1 LTHASTASPTRKRGK
16 KKLGLPIVLVLVVGT
31 AAGGLY
37 AVFGRK
43 ESDAAAEWARYTV
56 RRSPLA
62 ISLTER
68 GTLDAGT
75 STAIKNEVEGQR
87 KILRIHVQ
95 DGQVVSKGQKL
106 AELDVSDLAEKIS
119 AQRTRVYSAE
129 AAKIAAEN
137 DLKKQ
142 EITNRDA
149 IAKAKLDLDLAEGAL
164 RKYIEGDFEKQ
175 KKNYTAQIELAKSE
189 QERQTDWLSWSERL
203 YDKGYLSKNELD
215 ADKIKLNKA
224 RVDVELADLD
234 LTMLEKFE
242 FEQERKKLEGDV
254 ASKKNELEKAEL
266 TATAEIEIRGA
277 KKKSDEQSLS
287 EETTKLA
294 KYEMQ
299 TQLGVLTAPADG
311 LVMFGI
317 VERGRWGSNDEAIQE
332 GANVR
337 EGQTIFM
344 MPDTSVMMAHT
355 NIQEAM
361 HNLVYDRVQRRSQ
374 TLEGRPVAGG
384 GQLPAK
390 ITVDS
395 LGGRLYRGVV
405 ETVSSTHDKGA
416 SWINPNLKLF
426 PTRVKITD
434 PVDGLRPGMSC
445 TVEILVEEIPN
456 ALQVP
461 IQAVRNVDGE
471 NVVFVEK
478 DGQPTQRKV
487 KVGRDNGLYVEIL
500 EGLNEGDEI
509 LVSRAAL
516 ATGKPLQSK
525 NNDTPTA
532 PKTEDGAPVGEAPPR
547 VGAGAGGEAPSGE
560 AAGGAAGEGRR
571 GGRGEGARGGA
582 GGNGEGRR
590 GGFDPAQ
597 MEARLKA
604 VATPEDWAAYEAA
617 KTSEDREARMTI
629 IRKYRDQMAPTAPA
643 PGGGGQ

>member
-1 LTHASTASPTRKRGK
+1 MTPASTASSTRRRSK
-16 KKLGLPIVLVLVVGT
+16 KKLGLPIVLVLVVGA

-37 AVFGRK
+37 AVFGRP
-43 ESDAAAEWARYTV
+43 EADAAAEWARYTV

-62 ISLTER
+62 ITVTER
-68 GTLDAGT
+68 GTLDAAS
-75 STAIKNEVEGQR
+75 STAVKNQVEGQR

-95 DGQVVSKGQKL
+95 DGQIVSTGQKL

-119 AQRTRVYSAE
+119 AQRTRVFTAE
-129 AAKIAAEN
+129 ASKIAAEN

-149 IAKAKLDLDLAEGAL
+149 IAKAKLDLELAEGAL

-175 KKNYTAQIELAKSE
+175 KKNFEAQIALAKSE
-189 QERQTDWLSWSERL
+189 EERQTDWLGWSERL
-203 YDKGYLSKNELD
+203 YGKGYLSKNELD

-224 RVDVELADLD
+224 RVDVELAELDLD
-234 LTMLEKFE
+234 MLKKFE
-242 FEQERKKLEGDV
+242 LEQEQKRLLGDV
-254 ASKKNELEKAEL
+254 ASKRNELEKAEL
-266 TATAEIEIRGA
+266 TAVAEIEIRSA
-277 KKKSDEQSLS
+277 KKKSDDSSLV
-287 EETTKLA
+287 EESAKLA
-294 KYEMQ
+294 RYELQ

-311 LVMFGI
+311 MVMFGI

-344 MPDTSVMMAHT
+344 MPDTSVMIAHT

-361 HNLVYDRVQRRSQ
+361 HNLVYDRVQRRTQ
-374 TLEGRPVAGG
+374 VIEGKTVATGA
-384 GQLPAK
+384 QLTAK
-390 ITVDS
+390 ITVDA

-405 ETVSSTHDKGA
+405 ESVSSTHDKGA
-416 SWINPNLKLF
+416 SWLNPNLKLF
-426 PTRVKITD
+426 PTKVRITD

-461 IQAVRNVDGE
+461 IQAVRNVEGE

-478 DGQPTQRKV
+478 DGQAVQRKV
-487 KVGRDNGLYVEIL
+487 KVGRDNGLFVEIV
-500 EGLNEGDEI
+500 EGIADGEEI

-525 NNDTPTA
+525 NNDTSAAKAEEGGVGRPDAEA
-532 PKTEDGAPVGEAPPR
+532 PPRGAVDGAPVEGSGGEAGPGGER
-547 VGAGAGGEAPSGE
+547 RGSRRGEGGGAGGP
-560 AAGGAAGEGRR
+560 GGTGGEGRR
-571 GGRGEGARGGA
+571 GA
-582 GGNGEGRR
+582 
-590 GGFDPAQ
+590 GFDPAQ

-617 KTSEDREARMTI
+617 KASEDRTARMSI
-629 IRKYRDQMAPTAPA
+629 LRKYRDQMAPA
-643 PGGGGQ
+643 GGGQ